1 MKDSE
6 IRLFILN
13 PGSATE
19 PVHGRLINVTLGHA
33 PQYDALSY
41 AWGNPADVESILVN
55 ATSMGVTHNLE
66 SALRHLRNQD
76 LPRILWIDALCINQY
91 DQQEKSNQV
100 SIMQSIYANAAQVVI
115 WLGTETEHSS
125 TGMDILAHLA
135 NGPSPECKPPWE
147 TQAPM
152 LLQAGLAD
160 IMGRSYWQRFWV
172 VQEVAVSQKV
182 VVICGNRMVSWAAD
196 HARVRRFQRDI
207 KLAEVSP
214 QWAECGLSTTNMG
227 HLVGLLVL
235 QQKRLARKSYIV
247 PDMLDIAHE
256 LRHRRT
262 SDPRDRFFAV
272 RGLMEDLQ
280 PGDFEPDYSE
290 SVEETYER
298 FRKYLSV
305 PVNEECGL
313 SVDCQDF

>member
-1 MKDSE
+1 
-6 IRLFILN
+6 
-13 PGSATE
+13 
-19 PVHGRLINVTLGHA
+19 
-33 PQYDALSY
+33 
-41 AWGNPADVESILVN
+41 
-55 ATSMGVTHNLE
+55 
-66 SALRHLRNQD
+66 
-76 LPRILWIDALCINQY
+76 
-91 DQQEKSNQV
+91 
-100 SIMQSIYANAAQVVI
+100 MQSIYANAAQVVI

-135 NGPSPECKPPWE
+135 NGPSPKCKPPWE

-160 IMGRSYWQRFWV
+160 IMGRPYWPRFWV

-182 VVICGNRMVSWAAD
+182 AVICGKRMVSWAAD
-196 HARVRRFQRDI
+196 HARVRRFQRYI
-207 KLAEVSP
+207 KLAEISP
-214 QWAECGLSTTNMG
+214 RWAECGLSTINMA
-227 HLVGLLVL
+227 HLTGLLVL

-262 SDPRDRFFAV
+262 SDPRDRLFAV

-280 PGDFEPDYSE
+280 PGDFEPDYSK

-298 FRKYLSV
+298 FSKYLSV
-305 PVNEECGL
+305 SVNEKCGL